1 MKDKTTGKKL
11 FKCMSSMSLFHEG
24 SMGRTD
30 LANYSAK
37 LRGKGR
43 PKKKRTAAGKEQ
55 DSRGRSEPLIYKSIG
70 YIC

>member
-1 MKDKTTGKKL
+1 MKAQWV
-11 FKCMSSMSLFHEG
+11 E
-24 SMGRTD
+24 TD